1 MITRIKFTSFEE
13 QMADLENR
21 YYKQFTA
28 METAINKANSQ
39 SASLASFF
47 ILVKEQKGR
56 LNVAMNNPYKSYQ
69 QNSVTQHHRENSR

>member
-1 MITRIKFTSFEE
+1 MTDISTKAGKTSSVNNTFTLGRLLDDYEDKITSFEE
-13 QMADLENR
+13 RMADLENR

-47 ILVKEQKGR
+47 TT
-56 LNVAMNNPYKSYQ
+56 S
-69 QNSVTQHHRENSR
+69 